1 MHKYKVGRYYHK
13 HEASALCRISIIA
26 ISAIPEMSDSSG
38 PRGELSQEKS
48 FYSFERQDS
57 INLAHI
63 VFATGSVFV
72 GQAFEKVGIPELATS
87 EACAGNSLI
96 YISR

>member
-13 HEASALCRISIIA
+13 KVAALSRISVIA
-26 ISAIPEMSDSSG
+26 ISAIPEISDRSG
-38 PRGELSQEKS
+38 PGGELSQKES
-48 FYSFERQDS
+48 FHGFERQDRT
-57 INLAHI
+57 NLAHI

-72 GQAFEKVGIPELATS
+72 GQAFEKLRVPELATS

-96 YISR
+96 YISG